1 MDWAVVFKI
10 ANSSALLGW
19 IALIAFPRYEILLT
33 ILQRLLVSVFCL
45 LYTIVIALAL
55 SQIKGGGFSSLE
67 QVKTLF
73 SYDIVVCAG
82 WVHYLAFELF
92 VGLWVAK
99 KADAMG
105 LHRLL
110 QVPILLLIFLFGPA
124 GLGLFYLV
132 EGGTKLASKR
142 PASSQHN
149 P

>member
-1 MDWAVVFKI
+1 MDWALVFKI
-10 ANSSALLGW
+10 ANTAALLGW
-19 IALIAFPRYEILLT
+19 IVLIALPRYEILLT
-33 ILQRLLVSVFCL
+33 LLQRLLVSAFCL

-55 SQIKGGGFSSLE
+55 SQLKEGGFSTLD

-82 WVHYLAFELF
+82 WVHYLAFDLF

-99 KADAMG
+99 RADAMG

-110 QVPILLLIFLFGPA
+110 QVPILLLIFLFGPI
-124 GLGLFYLV
+124 GLGLFYLI
-132 EGGTKLASKR
+132 EGGTKLAGKST
-142 PASSQHN
+142 ASSQSA

>member
-10 ANSSALLGW
+10 ANSAALLGW
-19 IALIAFPRYEILLT
+19 IALIALPRYEMLLT
-33 ILQRLLVSVFCL
+33 FLQRLLISIFCL
-45 LYTIVIALAL
+45 LYTILIALAL
-55 SQIKGGGFSSLE
+55 SQIQGGGFSTLE

-82 WVHYLAFELF
+82 WVHYLAFDLF

-99 KADAMG
+99 KADTMG

-132 EGGTKLASKR
+132 EGGIKLSSKST
-142 PASSQHN
+142 AN
-149 P
+149 G